1 MKVCIF
7 EDGAFANFYPLS
19 FTRPVFELKCGYFSL
34 RERIQNHLGSDRV
47 CCFMRNYLASS
58 FEKHYEFSA
67 NKIEQIKND
76 DVLFVNGR
84 RWLMQKDDLQSEGEE
99 EVGLYED
106 AILYIRAK
114 KETVET
120 CWSENLQDILTK
132 LNKKLKSKKTE
143 STLINYPWDLVNHN
157 ASQMKEDFI
166 LVGKVGIEGSFSSDS
181 FIIGDQDKVFVAP
194 SAEIEP
200 LVVLNTKAG
209 PIFIDEETKVLS
221 LTRIEGPCYIGKGSQ
236 AKGNIREG
244 TYIGPNCRVGGGEV
258 EETIIHGFT
267 NKYHEGFIGHSYLG
281 EWVNIGA
288 LTATS
293 DLKNDYSNVWVYVNG
308 ALQDSGQTKVG
319 SFIGDHSK
327 MGMGSLLNTGSVV
340 GVGSNVVAT
349 GGVVPKYIPSF
360 CWYLSQKFYKGSGLK
375 KTIDMARVVMDR
387 RGVELFRED
396 EEVLEELFKITEK
409 ERKESI
415 AKSRR

>member
-7 EDGAFANFYPLS
+7 EDGAFANSYPLS
-19 FTRPVFELKCGYFSL
+19 FTRPVFELKCGYFTL
-34 RERIQNHLGSDRV
+34 RERIQNHLGADRI
-47 CCFMRNYLASS
+47 CYFMRDYLASS
-58 FEKHYEFSA
+58 FEKHYELPA

-76 DVLFVNGR
+76 DVLFING
-84 RWLMQKDDLQSEGEE
+84 RWLMQKDELQSEGEE

-114 KETVET
+114 KETVEA

-132 LNKKLKSKKTE
+132 LNKKLKSKKTGF
-143 STLINYPWDLVNHN
+143 TLINYPWDLVNHN

-166 LVGKVGIEGSFSSDS
+166 FLGKVGIEGSFSSDS
-181 FIIGDQDKVFVAP
+181 SIIGDQGKVFVAP

-200 LVVLNTKAG
+200 LVVLNTKSG
-209 PIFIDEETKVLS
+209 PIFIDEETKILS

-236 AKGNIREG
+236 VKGNIREG

-308 ALQDSGQTKVG
+308 VLQDSGQTKVG

-327 MGMGSLLNTGSVV
+327 MGMGSFLNTGSVV
-340 GVGSNVVAT
+340 GVGSNVVAA
-349 GGVVPKYIPSF
+349 GGVAPKYIPSF

-375 KTIDMARVVMDR
+375 KTIDMARVVMVR
-387 RGVELFRED
+387 RGVELFQED
-396 EEVLEELFKITEK
+396 EKVLGEVFKITEK